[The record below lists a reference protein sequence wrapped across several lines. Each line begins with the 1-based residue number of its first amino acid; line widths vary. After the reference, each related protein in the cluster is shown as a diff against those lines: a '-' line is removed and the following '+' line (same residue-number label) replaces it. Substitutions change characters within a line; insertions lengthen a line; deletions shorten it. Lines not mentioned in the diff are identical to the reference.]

1 MLVLRA
7 DDLNRIAAP
16 SEFLL
21 SLLADNSATNTIK
34 ARASDLALWWRWC
47 VDHTANAA
55 PAPIEPMSAT
65 AADLTAFVLR
75 LQTTPKTHPL
85 TTPIRVMPGDKRAR
99 SSRTIARIVDSIK
112 QFYLWAARCQGMISD
127 ATAKQMLNFKTP
139 RVIDVAT
146 VDRLQP
152 PLVRRVL
159 AIPKGIREC
168 FLLEL
173 LYGTG
178 IREGEAL
185 GLRIEDI
192 HLSADDAAIVNC
204 CFPGGAHL
212 HVVRRRN
219 PNGATAKSLYSRI
232 VPLAPQAVS
241 GYRAWMA
248 DRYDR
253 FGDRDDSA
261 YVFVSIKGPNA
272 GSAWCVSSMLSWW
285 RRTIQMQPGLEHV
298 TPHVLR
304 HTYTSELQDAGV
316 AAVTVSEL
324 LGHRSPRSTQTY
336 THAQASTMAAA
347 GAALL
352 SWRQDR
358 HLVNTG

>member
-1 MLVLRA
+1 MLVRRT

-47 VDHTANAA
+47 VGHTAGGVSV
-55 PAPIEPMSAT
+55 PIEPMRAT
-65 AADLTAFVLR
+65 AADLSAFVLR
-75 LQTTPKTHPL
+75 LQTTPKAHPL
-85 TTPIRVMPGDKRAR
+85 RTPVRVMPGDKRAR
-99 SSRTIARIVDSIK
+99 SSRTVARIVDSIK
-112 QFYLWAARCQGMISD
+112 RFYLWAARCHGVIPD

-139 RVIDVAT
+139 RVVDVAT

-159 AIPKGIREC
+159 TIPRGIRER

-173 LYGTG
+173 FYGTG

-185 GLRIEDI
+185 GLRLEDI
-192 HLSADDAAIVNC
+192 HLSADDAAIFNC
-204 CFPGGAHL
+204 SFPAGPHL

-232 VPLAPQAVS
+232 VPLTPQAIS
-241 GYRAWMA
+241 YYRAWMA
-248 DRYDR
+248 ERYDR
-253 FGDRDDSA
+253 FADRDDSA
-261 YVFVSIKGPNA
+261 YVFVSIKGPTA

-285 RRTIQMQPGLEHV
+285 RRTIQTQTDLEHV

-316 AAVTVSEL
+316 DAMTVSEL
-324 LGHRSPRSTQTY
+324 LGHRSPKSTQTY
-336 THAQASTMAAA
+336 THAQALTMAAA

-352 SWRQDR
+352 SWRQER
-358 HLVNTG
+358 HLVTTQ

>member
-7 DDLNRIAAP
+7 DGLTRIAAP
-16 SEFLL
+16 SEYLR

-34 ARASDLALWWRWC
+34 ARAADLALWWRWC
-47 VDHTANAA
+47 NDHTANAL

-65 AADLTAFVLR
+65 AADLTVFVLR
-75 LQTTPKTHPL
+75 LQTTPKKYPL

-112 QFYLWAARCQGMISD
+112 QFYLWAARCHGMIPD
-127 ATAKQMLNFKTP
+127 TTAKQMLNFKTP

-159 AIPKGIREC
+159 AIPKGSRERL
-168 FLLEL
+168 LLEL

-185 GLRIEDI
+185 GLRVEDI
-192 HLSADDAAIVNC
+192 HLSADDGAIFNC
-204 CFPGGAHL
+204 SFPSGPHL

-232 VPLAPQAVS
+232 VPLTPQAVS
-241 GYRAWMA
+241 DYREWTAE
-248 DRYDR
+248 RYDR
-253 FGDRDDSA
+253 FGDRDDSP

-285 RRTIQMQPGLEHV
+285 RRTIQTRPGLEHV

-316 AAVTVSEL
+316 EAMTVSEL
-324 LGHRSPRSTQTY
+324 LGHRSPKSTQTY

-352 SWRQDR
+352 SWRRDR
-358 HLVNTG
+358 HLVTTQ

>member
-1 MLVLRA
+1 MLVLRT
-7 DDLNRIAAP
+7 DELNRIAAP

-21 SLLADNSATNTIK
+21 SLLAANSAPNTIK

-47 VDHTANAA
+47 LDHTVNAA
-55 PAPIEPMSAT
+55 PAPIEPMRAT
-65 AADLTAFVLR
+65 AADLANFVLR
-75 LQTTPKTHPL
+75 LQTTPAKHPL

-112 QFYLWAARCQGMISD
+112 QFYLWAARCHGMIPD
-127 ATAKQMLNFKTP
+127 AIAKQMLNFKTP

-159 AIPKGIREC
+159 AIPKGARERL
-168 FLLEL
+168 LLEL

-185 GLRIEDI
+185 GLRVEDI
-192 HLSADDAAIVNC
+192 HLSSDDAAIFNC

-219 PNGATAKSLYSRI
+219 PNGATAKSLHSRI
-232 VPLAPQAVS
+232 VPLTPQAVS
-241 GYRAWMA
+241 DYRAWMA
-248 DRYDR
+248 ERYDR
-253 FGDRDDSA
+253 IGDRDDSA

-285 RRTIQMQPGLEHV
+285 RRTIQTQPGLEHV

-316 AAVTVSEL
+316 EAVTVSEL
-324 LGHRSPRSTQTY
+324 LGHRSPKSTQTY

-358 HLVNTG
+358 HLVTTR